1 MSQRPTPPYTSDA
14 SARPVNLKD
23 GDLKHAVPLPDFMQE
38 LGVLLRL
45 PKRQATR
52 PVVIIPE
59 TTVAP
64 RRVNARAAALLVLAV
79 AMLGGAGFS
88 RLTPVPKPEPLP
100 TELHGEWRTKNPKYR
115 ERILS
120 FTEDRVGISM
130 ADGQAPSLHPVT
142 ALSSKMVS
150 DTVVLSMT
158 YQDDGAPVDF
168 RVSLVKGAHP
178 LLWLSNPPDVVW
190 EPVGRASNATNAT
203 NATNTANA
211 ANATN
216 PVTPVTSGTPANA
229 ASAPSTVTKYAP
241 GEKRPWEH

>member
-1 MSQRPTPPYTSDA
+1 MSQRPTPPYTPDA

-23 GDLKHAVPLPDFMQE
+23 GDLENAVPLPDFMQE

-64 RRVNARAAALLVLAV
+64 RRINARAAALLVLAV
-79 AMLGGAGFS
+79 AMLGVAGFS
-88 RLTPVPKPEPLP
+88 RLTPAPKPEPLP
-100 TELHGEWRTKNPKYR
+100 DELHGEWRTKNPKYR
-115 ERILS
+115 ERVLS

-168 RVSLVKGAHP
+168 RVSLVKGARP

-190 EPVGRASNATNAT
+190 EPVGRAARE
-203 NATNTANA
+203 ANA
-211 ANATN
+211 ANAAA
-216 PVTPVTSGTPANA
+216 PATPGTPANG

>member
-23 GDLKHAVPLPDFMQE
+23 GDLENAVPLPDFMQE

-45 PKRQATR
+45 PKRQTTR

-59 TTVAP
+59 TTIAP
-64 RRVNARAAALLVLAV
+64 RRVNARGAALLVLAV
-79 AMLGGAGFS
+79 AMLGAAGFS
-88 RLTPVPKPEPLP
+88 RLTPAPKPEPLP
-100 TELHGEWRTKNPKYR
+100 EELHGEWRTSNPKYR

-142 ALSSKMVS
+142 GVSSKVVS

-158 YQDDGAPVDF
+158 YQDSGTPVDF
-168 RVSLVKGAHP
+168 RVSLVKGARP

-190 EPVGRASNATNAT
+190 EPVGRTTNAANTANAT
-203 NATNTANA
+203 NA
-211 ANATN
+211 ANATSAT
-216 PVTPVTSGTPANA
+216 TPATPGTPANG